1 MITSVSCG
9 STFMTQIDLLYNAC
23 NLVECDRKTQMI
35 STHLRY
41 VGHNWGFNPEQK
53 ELLEC
58 YCDANKLL
66 VDCLNS
72 GCSVNNEVR
81 EAIEDTLLLPIAEIE
96 KRKREK
102 TD

>member
-1 MITSVSCG
+1 M
-9 STFMTQIDLLYNAC
+9 DY
-23 NLVECDRKTQMI
+23 DRKTQMI

-66 VDCLNS
+66 IDCLNS
-72 GCSVNNEVR
+72 SCVVSNEVR
-81 EAIEDTLLLPIAEIE
+81 EAIENTLLLPPKSKNANVKKQIRAILRRSPCAIIE
-96 KRKREK
+96 YK
-102 TD
+102 TY